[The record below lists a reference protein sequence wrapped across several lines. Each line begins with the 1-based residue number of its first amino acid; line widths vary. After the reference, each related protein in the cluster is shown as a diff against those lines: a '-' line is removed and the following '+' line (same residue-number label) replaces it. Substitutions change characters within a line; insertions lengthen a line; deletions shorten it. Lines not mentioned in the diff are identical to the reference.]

1 MLIQSSASLFRTL
14 TPLILAQYGRPDN
27 SSRPGGALTKAQFQ
41 SNTSSTLFHVLADN
55 STLVSLIDSIR
66 SNCTA
71 LSSNSST
78 VPAMYNGSTTSDPQ
92 PEQAVQYY
100 RASSVVLTLYGYN
113 NSAAL
118 SDNANA
124 TVTPLPTDIDMALLS
139 CLNATIGDGVP
150 LVDAAVAGSSASVLA
165 SKVGTLGLAWIV
177 LCFVKRFI

>member
-1 MLIQSSASLFRTL
+1 MQAAFISPSSNAT
-14 TPLILAQYGRPDN
+14 
-27 SSRPGGALTKAQFQ
+27 
-41 SNTSSTLFHVLADN
+41 FHIVADN
-55 STLVSLIDSIR
+55 STVASLIGSIR
-66 SNCTA
+66 SSC
-71 LSSNSST
+71 SGKFSNSSST
-78 VPAMYNGSTTSDPQ
+78 SPSLYGGSTSDPR
-92 PEQAVQYY
+92 PEGAIQYY

-150 LVDAAVAGSSASVLA
+150 LVDAAMAGSSASVLA

>member
-1 MLIQSSASLFRTL
+1 
-14 TPLILAQYGRPDN
+14 
-27 SSRPGGALTKAQFQ
+27 
-41 SNTSSTLFHVLADN
+41 
-55 STLVSLIDSIR
+55 
-66 SNCTA
+66 
-71 LSSNSST
+71 
-78 VPAMYNGSTTSDPQ
+78 MYNGSTTSDPQ